1 MQPSKKPAAK
11 KPSQQTGEFQATL
24 MLLEPDIIAR
34 MALAE
39 YLRDCGY
46 RVIEGYKP
54 EEVFTVLEAGT
65 AIDIIL
71 AHVRLSGDLDGVA
84 LAKRLRESHPGIDV
98 ILAVGTASAADKAAQ
113 LCDAGP
119 LQRPSHP
126 QELLR
131 RIQLLREKR
140 RARDDSAS

>member
-1 MQPSKKPAAK
+1 MQTSKKI
-11 KPSQQTGEFQATL
+11 SEQTGARIATV
-24 MLLEPDIIAR
+24 MLLEPDVIAR
-34 MALAE
+34 LALAD

-71 AHVRLSGDLDGVA
+71 AQVRLAGDLDGVA

-98 ILAVGTASAADKAAQ
+98 ILAVGAANAADKAGDLCETGPQQ
-113 LCDAGP
+113 L
-119 LQRPSHP
+119 RPYHP

-140 RARDDSAS
+140 RVRDDGAS